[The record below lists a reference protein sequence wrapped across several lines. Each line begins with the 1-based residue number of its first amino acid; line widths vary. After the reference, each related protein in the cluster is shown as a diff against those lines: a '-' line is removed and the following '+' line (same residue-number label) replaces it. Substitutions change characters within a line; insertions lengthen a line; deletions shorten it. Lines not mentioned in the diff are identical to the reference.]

1 MLDPMMFQFTKVM
14 RGLFVDDAGFADI
27 NTVPAVWSV
36 SLFFSLHQFNKKK
49 TRKTHYSDYRWL

>member
-14 RGLFVDDAGFADI
+14 KGLFVDDSGFADI

-36 SLFFSLHQFNKKK
+36 SLIF
-49 TRKTHYSDYRWL
+49 